1 MFLRQSLL
9 AFVAVAGF
17 AGVAVSQDPSDIDTA
32 TKGEPMIIPDG
43 FLQYS
48 VLII

>member
-17 AGVAVSQDPSDIDTA
+17 AGVAMSQDPSDIDTA
-32 TKGEPMIIPDG
+32 TKGEPMIIHG
-43 FLQYS
+43 TLLGLS
-48 VLII
+48 VLMV